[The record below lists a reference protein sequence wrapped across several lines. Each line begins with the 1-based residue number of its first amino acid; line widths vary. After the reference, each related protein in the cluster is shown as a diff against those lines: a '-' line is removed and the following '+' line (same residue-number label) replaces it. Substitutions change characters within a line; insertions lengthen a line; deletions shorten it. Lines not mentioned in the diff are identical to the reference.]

1 MVNFPKHIVIS
12 NLNVSKY
19 EVSKKGKS
27 EKRNRKGKTIVKE
40 FKTLFY
46 W

>member
-1 MVNFPKHIVIS
+1 MY
-12 NLNVSKY
+12 LNMKFQ
-19 EVSKKGKS
+19 KKGKS

-46 W
+46 